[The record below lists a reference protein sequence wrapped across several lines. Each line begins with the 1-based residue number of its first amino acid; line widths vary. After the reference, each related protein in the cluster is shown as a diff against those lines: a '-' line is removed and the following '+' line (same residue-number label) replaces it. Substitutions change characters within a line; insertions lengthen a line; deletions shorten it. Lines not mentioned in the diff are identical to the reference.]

1 MDYPELVWTG
11 LVVVGGLLLI
21 RDASQLSLQQ
31 RVGVM
36 VIFAG
41 FLVQAY
47 WQILHQT
54 ESPPFT
60 WNLLSQIGVVYVT
73 ALVVVLLLFGYP
85 GPLGRRKK
93 QDRVSQEG
101 EEEKKQGKGG

>member
-1 MDYPELVWTG
+1 MAYPELVWTA
-11 LVVVGGLLLI
+11 LVIVGGFLLI
-21 RDASQLSLQQ
+21 GDASQLSRQG

-41 FLVQAY
+41 FLVQVY

-54 ESPPFT
+54 ETPPVT
-60 WNLLSQIGVVYVT
+60 WNLLSQIGVIYVT
-73 ALVVVLLLFGYP
+73 VLVVVLLLFGYP

-93 QDRVSQEG
+93 QDRVSEVG
-101 EEEKKQGKGG
+101 EKRERQGKGG